1 MQKKEEKKHPK
12 NNLFK
17 GYTMPSRP
25 IDIPQKHKRYLI
37 KKVPHGNKVQID
49 KDKVLTKKKVKKE
62 TEIFETSTKKKK

>member
-1 MQKKEEKKHPK
+1 
-12 NNLFK
+12 
-17 GYTMPSRP
+17 MPSRP